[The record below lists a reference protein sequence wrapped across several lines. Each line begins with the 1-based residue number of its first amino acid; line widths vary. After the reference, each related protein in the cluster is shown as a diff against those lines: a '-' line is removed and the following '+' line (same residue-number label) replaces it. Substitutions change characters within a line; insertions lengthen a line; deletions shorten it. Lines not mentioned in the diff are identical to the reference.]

1 MDRKE
6 FLDILS
12 IMNHMAHADGQMHP
26 AEKKVLIAVFK
37 AAKVTPEEQELIR
50 GRSSL
55 EEMIREI
62 KTDDA
67 KTGLVDMMALVAGAD
82 GVFEEEEKLLIKKV
96 MKRVGISPEE
106 HTYFQD
112 ENNLDI
118 AMVRS
123 NAKKILQS
131 ITSSSQLPLIL

>member
-55 EEMIREI
+55 EEMILEI

-96 MKRVGISPEE
+96 MKRVGITPEE

-118 AMVRS
+118 ALVRS

-131 ITSSSQLPLIL
+131 ITSSS

>member
-1 MDRKE
+1 MERKE

-37 AAKVTPEEQELIR
+37 AAKVTGEEQELIR

-55 EEMIREI
+55 EEMIQEI

-96 MKRVGISPEE
+96 MKRVGIKPEE
-106 HTYFQD
+106 HTYFKD
-112 ENNLDI
+112 DTNLDI

-123 NAKKILQS
+123 NAKKLLQNLTENS
-131 ITSSSQLPLIL
+131 

>member
-96 MKRVGISPEE
+96 MKRVGITPEE
-106 HTYFQD
+106 HTYVQD

-118 AMVRS
+118 ALVRS

-131 ITSSSQLPLIL
+131 ITSSS

>member
-37 AAKVTPEEQELIR
+37 SAKVTPEEQKLIQ

-118 AMVRS
+118 ALVRS

-131 ITSSSQLPLIL
+131 ITSSS

>member
-1 MDRKE
+1 MERKE

-37 AAKVTPEEQELIR
+37 AAKVTGEEQELIR

-55 EEMIREI
+55 EEMIQEI

-96 MKRVGISPEE
+96 MKRVGIKPEE
-106 HTYFQD
+106 HTYFKD
-112 ENNLDI
+112 DTNLDI

-123 NAKKILQS
+123 NAKKILQNL
-131 ITSSSQLPLIL
+131 TENN

>member
-55 EEMIREI
+55 EEMIHEI

-96 MKRVGISPEE
+96 MKRVGITPEE

-118 AMVRS
+118 ALVRS

-131 ITSSSQLPLIL
+131 ITSNS

>member
-1 MDRKE
+1 MERKE

-37 AAKVTPEEQELIR
+37 AAKVTGEEQELIR

-55 EEMIREI
+55 EEMIQEI

-96 MKRVGISPEE
+96 MKRVGIKPEE
-106 HTYFQD
+106 HIYFKD
-112 ENNLDI
+112 DTNLDI

-123 NAKKILQS
+123 NAKKILQNLTENS
-131 ITSSSQLPLIL
+131 

>member
-37 AAKVTPEEQELIR
+37 AAKVTPEEQKLIQ
-50 GRSSL
+50 GHSSL

-106 HTYFQD
+106 HIYFQD

-118 AMVRS
+118 ALVRS
-123 NAKKILQS
+123 NAKKILQN
-131 ITSSSQLPLIL
+131 ITSSS

>member
-1 MDRKE
+1 MERKE

-37 AAKVTPEEQELIR
+37 AAKVTGEEQELIR

-55 EEMIREI
+55 EEMIQEI

-82 GVFEEEEKLLIKKV
+82 GVFEDEEKLLIKKV
-96 MKRVGISPEE
+96 MKRVGIKPEE

-112 ENNLDI
+112 DTNLDI

-123 NAKKILQS
+123 NAKKILQNLTENS
-131 ITSSSQLPLIL
+131 

>member
-37 AAKVTPEEQELIR
+37 SAKVTPEEQKLIQ

-55 EEMIREI
+55 EEMIGEI

-96 MKRVGISPEE
+96 MKRVGITPEE

-118 AMVRS
+118 ALVRS

-131 ITSSSQLPLIL
+131 ITSSS

>member
-37 AAKVTPEEQELIR
+37 AAKVTPEELELIR

-96 MKRVGISPEE
+96 MKRVGITPEE

-118 AMVRS
+118 ALVRS

-131 ITSSSQLPLIL
+131 ITSSS

>member
-37 AAKVTPEEQELIR
+37 AAKVTPEEKKLIQ

-96 MKRVGISPEE
+96 MKRVGITPEE

-118 AMVRS
+118 ALVRS

-131 ITSSSQLPLIL
+131 ITSSS

>member
-37 AAKVTPEEQELIR
+37 AAKVTSEEQKLIQ

-96 MKRVGISPEE
+96 MKRVGITPEE

-118 AMVRS
+118 ALVRS
-123 NAKKILQS
+123 NAKKILQN
-131 ITSSSQLPLIL
+131 ITSSS

>member
-1 MDRKE
+1 MERKE

-37 AAKVTPEEQELIR
+37 AAKVTGEEQELIR

-55 EEMIREI
+55 EEMIQEI

-96 MKRVGISPEE
+96 MKRVGIKPEE
-106 HTYFQD
+106 HTYFKD
-112 ENNLDI
+112 DTNLDV
-118 AMVRS
+118 ALVRS
-123 NAKKILQS
+123 NAKKILQNLTENS
-131 ITSSSQLPLIL
+131 

>member
-37 AAKVTPEEQELIR
+37 AAKVTPEEQKLIH

-55 EEMIREI
+55 EEMIGEI

-96 MKRVGISPEE
+96 MKRVGITPEK

-118 AMVRS
+118 PMVRS

-131 ITSSSQLPLIL
+131 ITSSS

>member
-12 IMNHMAHADGQMHP
+12 IMNHMAHADGQIHP

-37 AAKVTPEEQELIR
+37 AAKVTPEEQKLIL

-96 MKRVGISPEE
+96 MKRVGITPEE

-118 AMVRS
+118 ALVRS

-131 ITSSSQLPLIL
+131 ITSSS

>member
-55 EEMIREI
+55 EEMIHEI

-112 ENNLDI
+112 ESNLDI
-118 AMVRS
+118 ALVRS

-131 ITSSSQLPLIL
+131 ITSSS

>member
-37 AAKVTPEEQELIR
+37 AAKVTPEEQKLIR

-96 MKRVGISPEE
+96 MKRVGITPEE

-118 AMVRS
+118 ALVRS

-131 ITSSSQLPLIL
+131 ITSSS

>member
-96 MKRVGISPEE
+96 MKRVGINPEE

-118 AMVRS
+118 ALVRS

-131 ITSSSQLPLIL
+131 ITSSS

>member
-37 AAKVTPEEQELIR
+37 AAKVTPEEKKLIQ

-55 EEMIREI
+55 EEMIGEI

-96 MKRVGISPEE
+96 MKRVGITPEE

-118 AMVRS
+118 ALVRS

-131 ITSSSQLPLIL
+131 ITSSS

>member
-37 AAKVTPEEQELIR
+37 SAKVTPEEQKLIQ

-96 MKRVGISPEE
+96 MKRVGITPEE

-118 AMVRS
+118 ALVRS

-131 ITSSSQLPLIL
+131 ITSNS

>member
-96 MKRVGISPEE
+96 MKRVGITPEE

-118 AMVRS
+118 TLVRS

-131 ITSSSQLPLIL
+131 ITSSS

>member
-37 AAKVTPEEQELIR
+37 AAKVTQEEQKLIQ

-55 EEMIREI
+55 EEMIDEI

-67 KTGLVDMMALVAGAD
+67 KKGLVDMMALVAGAD

-96 MKRVGISPEE
+96 MKRVGITPEE

-118 AMVRS
+118 ALVRS

-131 ITSSSQLPLIL
+131 ITSSS

>member
-96 MKRVGISPEE
+96 MKRVGITPEE

-118 AMVRS
+118 ALVRS
-123 NAKKILQS
+123 HAKKILQS
-131 ITSSSQLPLIL
+131 ITSSS

>member
-37 AAKVTPEEQELIR
+37 AAKVTPEELELIR

-96 MKRVGISPEE
+96 MKRVGITPEE

-118 AMVRS
+118 ALVRS

-131 ITSSSQLPLIL
+131 ITSRS

>member
-37 AAKVTPEEQELIR
+37 AAKVTPEEQKLIQ

-55 EEMIREI
+55 EEMILEI

-96 MKRVGISPEE
+96 MKRVGITPEE

-118 AMVRS
+118 ALVRS

-131 ITSSSQLPLIL
+131 ITSSS

>member
-96 MKRVGISPEE
+96 MKRVGITPEE

-112 ENNLDI
+112 ENNLDV
-118 AMVRS
+118 ALVRS

-131 ITSSSQLPLIL
+131 ITSNS

>member
-12 IMNHMAHADGQMHP
+12 IMNHMAHVDGQMHP

-37 AAKVTPEEQELIR
+37 AAKVTPEEQKLIQS
-50 GRSSL
+50 RSSL

-96 MKRVGISPEE
+96 MKRVGITPEE

-131 ITSSSQLPLIL
+131 ITSSS

>member
-37 AAKVTPEEQELIR
+37 AAKVTPEEQKLIQC
-50 GRSSL
+50 RSSL

-96 MKRVGISPEE
+96 MKRVGIPPEE

-112 ENNLDI
+112 EHNLDI
-118 AMVRS
+118 ALVRS
-123 NAKKILQS
+123 NAQ
-131 ITSSSQLPLIL
+131 

>member
-37 AAKVTPEEQELIR
+37 AANVTPEEQKLIQ

-55 EEMIREI
+55 EEMIGEI

-96 MKRVGISPEE
+96 MKRVGITPEE

-118 AMVRS
+118 ALVRS
-123 NAKKILQS
+123 NAKTILQN
-131 ITSSSQLPLIL
+131 ITSSS

>member
-12 IMNHMAHADGQMHP
+12 IMSHMAHADGQMHP

-96 MKRVGISPEE
+96 MKRVGITPEE

-118 AMVRS
+118 ALVRS

-131 ITSSSQLPLIL
+131 ITSSS

>member
-96 MKRVGISPEE
+96 MKRVGITPEE

-112 ENNLDI
+112 DNNLDI
-118 AMVRS
+118 ALVRS

-131 ITSSSQLPLIL
+131 ITSSS

>member
-37 AAKVTPEEQELIR
+37 AAKVTPEEQKLIQA
-50 GRSSL
+50 RSSL
-55 EEMIREI
+55 EEMIGEI

-96 MKRVGISPEE
+96 MKRVGITPEE

-131 ITSSSQLPLIL
+131 ITSSS

>member
-37 AAKVTPEEQELIR
+37 AAKVTQEEQKLIQ

-55 EEMIREI
+55 EEMIGEI

-67 KTGLVDMMALVAGAD
+67 KKGLVDMMALVAGAD

-96 MKRVGISPEE
+96 MKRVGITPEE

-118 AMVRS
+118 ALVRS

-131 ITSSSQLPLIL
+131 ITSSS

>member
-37 AAKVTPEEQELIR
+37 AAKVTPEEQKLIQD
-50 GRSSL
+50 RSSL

-96 MKRVGISPEE
+96 MKRVGITPEV

-118 AMVRS
+118 ALVRS
-123 NAKKILQS
+123 NAKKILQN
-131 ITSSSQLPLIL
+131 ITSSS

>member
-37 AAKVTPEEQELIR
+37 AAKVTPEEQKLIQD
-50 GRSSL
+50 RSSL

-96 MKRVGISPEE
+96 MKRVGITPEE

-118 AMVRS
+118 ALVRS

-131 ITSSSQLPLIL
+131 ITSSN

>member
-37 AAKVTPEEQELIR
+37 AAKVTPEEQKLIQ

-55 EEMIREI
+55 EEMIGEI

-96 MKRVGISPEE
+96 MKRVGIAPEE

-118 AMVRS
+118 ALVRS

-131 ITSSSQLPLIL
+131 ITSRS

>member
-37 AAKVTPEEQELIR
+37 AAKVTSEEQKLIQ

-55 EEMIREI
+55 EEMIDEI
-62 KTDDA
+62 KSDDA

-96 MKRVGISPEE
+96 MKRVGITPEE

-112 ENNLDI
+112 ENNLEI
-118 AMVRS
+118 ALVRS

-131 ITSSSQLPLIL
+131 ITSSS

>member
-37 AAKVTPEEQELIR
+37 AAKVTPEEQKLIQV
-50 GRSSL
+50 RSSL

-96 MKRVGISPEE
+96 MKRIGITPEE

-118 AMVRS
+118 ALVRS
-123 NAKKILQS
+123 NAKKILQN
-131 ITSSSQLPLIL
+131 ITSSS

>member
-37 AAKVTPEEQELIR
+37 AAKVTSEEQKLIQ

-96 MKRVGISPEE
+96 MKRVGITPEE

-118 AMVRS
+118 ALVRS

-131 ITSSSQLPLIL
+131 ITSSS